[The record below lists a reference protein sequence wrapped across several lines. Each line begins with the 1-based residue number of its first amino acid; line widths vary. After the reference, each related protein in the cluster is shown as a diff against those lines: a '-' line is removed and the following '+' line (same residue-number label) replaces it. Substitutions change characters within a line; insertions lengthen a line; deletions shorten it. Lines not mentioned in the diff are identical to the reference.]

1 MPWLSCTAKPMSVSP
16 AASRSRLAC
25 RRVAQRGDP
34 GVLGVQ
40 RQGHRRLKRRA
51 ADVAQ
56 ILFGRAHP
64 GDEFG
69 WAASPSDLPAGAV
82 EHLGR
87 AGDGD
92 RALGHAVEPGQRQV
106 LAVVKHQ
113 VLVDLVGDNQKVCG

>member
-1 MPWLSCTAKPMSVSP
+1 MPQLSCTSKPMSVSP

-25 RRVAQRGDP
+25 SELRSVGHP
-34 GVLGVQ
+34 GLLGVQ
-40 RQGHRRLKRRA
+40 RQGDRGLERRA

-56 ILFGRAHP
+56 ILFGRAYP

-82 EHLGR
+82 EHLRR

-92 RALGHAVEPGQRQV
+92 GALGHAVEAGQRQV
-106 LAVVKHQ
+106 AHGRQ
-113 VLVDLVGDNQKVCG
+113 TPGARRPRR

>member
-1 MPWLSCTAKPMSVSP
+1 MPWLSCTAKPMSAQPRRQPIAPVLQ
-16 AASRSRLAC
+16 AAP
-25 RRVAQRGDP
+25 QRGHP

-51 ADVAQ
+51 TDVAQ
-56 ILFGRAHP
+56 ILLGRAHP

-82 EHLGR
+82 EHLGG

-92 RALGHAVEPGQRQV
+92 RALGHAVEGGQRQV

-113 VLVDLVGDNQKVCG
+113 VLVDLVGDHQKVCG